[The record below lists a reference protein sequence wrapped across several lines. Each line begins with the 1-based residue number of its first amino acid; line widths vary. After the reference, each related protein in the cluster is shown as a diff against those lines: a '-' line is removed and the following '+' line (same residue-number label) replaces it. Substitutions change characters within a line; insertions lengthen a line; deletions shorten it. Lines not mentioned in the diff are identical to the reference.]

1 MDGKDKPLEDL
12 LRLLKETK
20 GRVRL
25 YCQRL
30 WQKLCQKLLKHK
42 KIRLLKD
49 KTLEYCA
56 KAKRKWIGF
65 KFYRR
70 QNKDNKLTRYVV
82 KQLLLYFFVMY
93 LFFFLIFFV
102 NQIML
107 FMKQLLGK
115 RIPIVDAMKLMFY
128 SLPFVIA
135 QSAPFAT
142 LTGFLMCLGRM
153 NTDNEILIFKAS
165 GCNLRKLLLKPIL
178 VLGVIISIFS
188 FFVNDYLLPLGT
200 SKTREQLRK
209 SIASNPTMEVE
220 PQSVKRLNETSV
232 IFGNVN
238 DKDVSDLVLFD
249 YDESGNQRFIIA
261 GKTHVDSGAYKGVS
275 MRFDMNDATVIVLDR
290 KKPSD
295 FDLLKS
301 KTMSLHLFEST
312 VFSFERNLSPAELTS
327 FDLGKKIHKMKKEG
341 SHDPREINMNV
352 LEYNKKFSLPF
363 GSFFFAF
370 LAMPLALLFG
380 KVNGQ
385 TIGLVVGI
393 FISFLY
399 WAMMTVGI
407 QLGYRNGLNGFF
419 LMWLPNAV
427 VGIAAALFY
436 MGARKK

>member
-1 MDGKDKPLEDL
+1 MDILEFASEQKD
-12 LRLLKETK
+12 
-20 GRVRL
+20 RVVQKAKAL
-25 YCQRL
+25 IKTL
-30 WQKLCQKLLKHK
+30 WQRICQKLLTYK
-42 KIRLLKD
+42 KVRLAKERA
-49 KTLEYCA
+49 LEYYA
-56 KAKRKWIGF
+56 KSKRKWIAL

-70 QNKDNKLTRYVV
+70 THKEYKLMRYIV
-82 KQLLLYFFVMY
+82 KQLLVYFFVMY

-115 RIPIVDAMKLMFY
+115 RIPIADAMKLMFY

-178 VLGVIISIFS
+178 VMGVLISLFS

-232 IFGNVN
+232 IFGDVN

-249 YDESGNQRFIIA
+249 YDDNGNQRFIIA
-261 GKTHVDSGAYKGVS
+261 GKTHVDSGSYKGVS
-275 MRFDMNDATVIVLDR
+275 MRFDMNDATVIVLDKR
-290 KKPSD
+290 KAGD
-295 FDLLKS
+295 FDVLKS
-301 KTMSLHLFEST
+301 KTMSLHLFEKT
-312 VFSFERNLSPAELTS
+312 VFNFDRQLSPAELTS
-327 FDLGKKIHKMKKEG
+327 FDLGRKIHKMKKEPG
-341 SHDPREINMNV
+341 RDKREINMNV
-352 LEYNKKFSLPF
+352 LEFNKKFSLPF
-363 GSFFFAF
+363 GSLFFAF

-407 QLGYRNGLNGFF
+407 QLGYRNGWNGFL
-419 LMWLPNAV
+419 LMWLPNV
-427 VGIAAALFY
+427 TVGLAALLFY
-436 MGARKK
+436 LGARKR

>member
-1 MDGKDKPLEDL
+1 MDIKEKALEKTG
-12 LRLLKETK
+12 RLVQETK

-25 YCQRL
+25 FCQRL
-30 WQKLCQKLLKHK
+30 WQKLCQKLLKYE

-49 KTLEYCA
+49 KSLEYCA
-56 KAKRKWIGF
+56 ISKRKWIKF
-65 KFYRR
+65 KFDYR
-70 QNKDNKLTRYVV
+70 QNKDNRLMRYIV
-82 KQLLLYFFVMY
+82 KQLLVYFFVMY

-165 GCNLRKLLLKPIL
+165 GCNLKNLLLKPIL
-178 VLGVIISIFS
+178 VLGVVISIFS

-220 PQSVKRLNETSV
+220 PQTVKRLNETSV

-238 DKDVSDLVLFD
+238 DKEVSDLVLFD
-249 YDESGNQRFIIA
+249 YDESGNQRFIVA
-261 GKTHVDSGAYKGVS
+261 GKTHVDSGSYKGVS
-275 MRFDMNDATVIVLDR
+275 MRFDMNDATVIVLD
-290 KKPSD
+290 KKKTGD
-295 FDLLKS
+295 FDILKS

-312 VFSFERNLSPAELTS
+312 VFSFERRISPAELTS
-327 FDLGKKIHKMKKEG
+327 FDLGKKIRKMKKEG
-341 SHDPREINMNV
+341 VSDPREINMNV

-407 QLGYRNGLNGFF
+407 QLGYRNGWNGFV

-427 VGIAAALFY
+427 VGISAALFY

>member
-1 MDGKDKPLEDL
+1 MDGKDNALEEL
-12 LRLLKETK
+12 LRLAQETK
-20 GRVRL
+20 GRARL
-25 YCQRL
+25 FCQGL
-30 WQKLCQKLLKHK
+30 FQKLLQKILKHK

-49 KTLEYCA
+49 KAAEYCA
-56 KAKRKWIGF
+56 KGKRKWIAL

-70 QNKDNKLTRYVV
+70 QNKDKKLTRYIV

-165 GCNLRKLLLKPIL
+165 GCNLRKLLLKPIA

-220 PQSVKRLNETSV
+220 AQSVKRLNDTSV
-232 IFGNVN
+232 VFGNVS
-238 DKDVSDLVLFD
+238 DKDVSDLLLLD
-249 YDESGNQRFIIA
+249 YDESGNQRFIVA

-290 KKPSD
+290 SKPSD

-312 VFSFERNLSPAELTS
+312 VFNFERSLSPAELTS
-327 FDLGKKIHKMKKEG
+327 FDLGKRIGKMKKEG
-341 SHDPREINMNV
+341 GHDPREINMNV

-363 GSFFFAF
+363 GSLFFAF

-419 LMWLPNAV
+419 LMWLPNTV
-427 VGIAAALFY
+427 VGLSAFLFY
-436 MGARKK
+436 LGARKK

>member
-1 MDGKDKPLEDL
+1 MGIAEAVREKFNVAVKKIGAPFVKFGRSFFRREGVQKALFWALKKWSKAKKSYVNFQFKRRNWRERKL
-12 LRLLKETK
+12 LR
-20 GRVRL
+20 
-25 YCQRL
+25 Y
-30 WQKLCQKLLKHK
+30 
-42 KIRLLKD
+42 I
-49 KTLEYCA
+49 
-56 KAKRKWIGF
+56 
-65 KFYRR
+65 
-70 QNKDNKLTRYVV
+70 V
-82 KQLLLYFFVMY
+82 KQLLAYFFVMY

-107 FMKQLLGK
+107 FMQQLLGK
-115 RIPIVDAMKLMFY
+115 RIPLADAMKLMFY

-165 GCNLRKLLLKPIL
+165 GYHLGRLLLKPIL
-178 VLGVIISIFS
+178 VMGVFISIFS

-200 SKTREQLRK
+200 SKTRDQLRK
-209 SIASNPTMEVE
+209 SISQNPTMEIE
-220 PQSVKRLNETSV
+220 PRTVKRMNNTTV
-232 IFGNVN
+232 VFGDVK
-238 DKDVSDLVLFD
+238 DKDVSDLLLFD
-249 YDESGNQRFIIA
+249 VDDSGNQRIIA
-261 GKTHVDSGAYKGVS
+261 AGATHVDSGEYKGVS
-275 MRFDMNDATVIVLDR
+275 MRFEMRDATVMVLDR
-290 KKPSD
+290 KKMTD

-301 KTMSLHLFEST
+301 KLMSLHLFEST
-312 VFSFERNLSPAELTS
+312 VFNFERRLSPSELTS
-327 FDLGKKIHKMKKEG
+327 HDLRLKIKEMKKRSDTFPNEL
-341 SHDPREINMNV
+341 NMNV

-407 QLGYRNGLNGFF
+407 QLGYRNGFNGFI

-427 VGIAAALFY
+427 VGAAALIFY
-436 MGARKK
+436 FFARKK

>member
-1 MDGKDKPLEDL
+1 MDILEFASEQKDRVVQKSKAI
-12 LRLLKETK
+12 LKS
-20 GRVRL
+20 
-25 YCQRL
+25 L
-30 WQKLCQKLLKHK
+30 WQKLCFNLLKYK
-42 KIRLLKD
+42 KVRLAKE
-49 KTLEYCA
+49 KALEYCA
-56 KAKRKWIGF
+56 KAKRKWIAL

-70 QNKDNKLTRYVV
+70 THKEYKLIRYVV
-82 KQLLLYFFVMY
+82 KQLLVYFFVMY

-115 RIPIVDAMKLMFY
+115 RIPISDAMKLMFY

-165 GCNLRKLLLKPIL
+165 GCHLGKLLLKPIL
-178 VLGVIISIFS
+178 ILGVLISIFS

-220 PQSVKRLNETSV
+220 AQSVKRLNDTSV
-232 IFGNVN
+232 VFGNVN
-238 DKDVSDLVLFD
+238 DKDVSDLALFD

-261 GKTHVDSGAYKGVS
+261 GKTHVDSGSYKGVS
-275 MRFDMNDATVIVLDR
+275 MRFDMNDATVIVLD
-290 KKPSD
+290 KTNPNS
-295 FDLLKS
+295 FDILKS

-312 VFSFERNLSPAELTS
+312 VFNFDRRLSPSELTS
-327 FDLGKKIHKMKKEG
+327 FDLGKKIRKMKKEPG
-341 SHDPREINMNV
+341 RDPREINMNV

-407 QLGYRNGLNGFF
+407 QLGYRNGWNGFA
-419 LMWLPNAV
+419 LMWLPNAL
-427 VGIAAALFY
+427 VGAAAFLFY
-436 MGARKK
+436 WTARKK

>member
-220 PQSVKRLNETSV
+220 PQSVKRLNDTSV

-249 YDESGNQRFIIA
+249 YDESGNQRLIVA
-261 GKTHVDSGAYKGVS
+261 GKTHVDSGSYKGVS

-290 KKPSD
+290 KKSNN

-301 KTMSLHLFEST
+301 KTMSLHLFEKT
-312 VFSFERNLSPAELTS
+312 VFNFDRQLSPAELTS
-327 FDLGKKIHKMKKEG
+327 FDLGKKIRQMKKEPG
-341 SHDPREINMNV
+341 RDKREINMNV
-352 LEYNKKFSLPF
+352 LEFNKKFSLPF
-363 GSFFFAF
+363 GSLFFAF

-407 QLGYRNGLNGFF
+407 QLGYRNGWNGFL
-419 LMWLPNAV
+419 LMWLPNIV
-427 VGIAAALFY
+427 VGLAAVLFY

>member
-1 MDGKDKPLEDL
+1 MDAFEFASEQKDRVVQKAKAW
-12 LRLLKETK
+12 LKS
-20 GRVRL
+20 
-25 YCQRL
+25 L
-30 WQKLCQKLLKHK
+30 WRKLCSKILKYKKVRMAVDKALLY
-42 KIRLLKD
+42 R
-49 KTLEYCA
+49 A
-56 KAKRKWIGF
+56 KAKRKWIGL
-65 KFYRR
+65 KYYRR
-70 QNKDNKLTRYVV
+70 THKDYKLTRYVI
-82 KQLLLYFFVMY
+82 KQLLVYFFVMY

-115 RIPIVDAMKLMFY
+115 RIPISDAMKLMFY

-165 GCNLRKLLLKPIL
+165 GCNLRKLLLKPIA

-220 PQSVKRLNETSV
+220 AQSVKRLNETSV
-232 IFGNVN
+232 VFGNVV
-238 DKDVSDLVLFD
+238 DKDVSDLILFD

-275 MRFDMNDATVIVLDR
+275 MRFDMNDATVIVLDKR
-290 KKPSD
+290 QPAN

-312 VFSFERNLSPAELTS
+312 VFSFDRRLSPAELTS
-327 FDLGKKIHKMKKEG
+327 FDLGKKIREMRKEPG
-341 SHDPREINMNV
+341 RDPREINMNV
-352 LEYNKKFSLPF
+352 LEFNKKFSLPF
-363 GSFFFAF
+363 GSLFFAF

-407 QLGYRNGLNGFF
+407 QLGYRNGWNGFF
-419 LMWLPNAV
+419 LMWLPNVTVGVAAV
-427 VGIAAALFY
+427 LFY
-436 MGARKK
+436 LGARKK

>member
-1 MDGKDKPLEDL
+1 MDILEFASEQTD
-12 LRLLKETK
+12 
-20 GRVRL
+20 RVVQKAKAL
-25 YCQRL
+25 IKTL
-30 WQKLCQKLLKHK
+30 WQRICQKLLTYK
-42 KIRLLKD
+42 KVRLAKERA
-49 KTLEYCA
+49 LEYYA
-56 KAKRKWIGF
+56 KAKRKWIAL

-70 QNKDNKLTRYVV
+70 THKEYKLMRYIV
-82 KQLLLYFFVMY
+82 KQLLVYFFVMY

-107 FMKQLLGK
+107 FMKSLLGK
-115 RIPIVDAMKLMFY
+115 RIPISDAMKLMFY

-165 GCNLRKLLLKPIL
+165 GCHLRKILLQPIL
-178 VLGVIISIFS
+178 VMGVLISIFS

-220 PQSVKRLNETSV
+220 PQCVKRLNDTSV
-232 IFGNVN
+232 VFGNVN
-238 DKDVSDLVLFD
+238 EKDVSDLVLFD
-249 YDESGNQRFIIA
+249 YDENGNQRFIIA
-261 GKTHVDSGAYKGVS
+261 GQTHVDSGSYKGVS

-290 KKPSD
+290 HKTNN
-295 FDLLKS
+295 FDILKS
-301 KTMSLHLFEST
+301 KTMSLHLFEKT
-312 VFSFERNLSPAELTS
+312 VFNFDRQLSPAELTS
-327 FDLGKKIHKMKKEG
+327 FDLGRKIRKMKKEPG
-341 SHDPREINMNV
+341 RDKREINMNV

-363 GSFFFAF
+363 GSLFFAF

-407 QLGYRNGLNGFF
+407 QLGYRNGWNGFL

-427 VGIAAALFY
+427 VGLAAVLFY
-436 MGARKK
+436 LGARKK

>member
-1 MDGKDKPLEDL
+1 MDIIEFASEQKDRVVQKAKDFLKSLWQRLCFKL
-12 LRLLKETK
+12 LQYKK
-20 GRVRL
+20 VRL
-25 YCQRL
+25 A
-30 WQKLCQKLLKHK
+30 KEKA
-42 KIRLLKD
+42 
-49 KTLEYCA
+49 LEYCA
-56 KAKRKWIGF
+56 KAKRKWIGLKF
-65 KFYRR
+65 KRR
-70 QNKDNKLTRYVV
+70 AYKDYKLLRYVV
-82 KQLLLYFFVMY
+82 KQLLVYFFVMY

-115 RIPIVDAMKLMFY
+115 RIPVADAMKLMFY

-165 GCNLRKLLLKPIL
+165 GCHLGRLLLRPIL
-178 VLGVIISIFS
+178 ILGVLISIFS

-249 YDESGNQRFIIA
+249 YDDSGNQRFIIA
-261 GKTHVDSGAYKGVS
+261 GKTHVDSGSYKGVS
-275 MRFDMNDATVIVLDR
+275 MRFDMNDATVIVLD
-290 KKPSD
+290 KKGVGN
-295 FDLLKS
+295 FDILKS

-312 VFSFERNLSPAELTS
+312 VFSFDRRLSPSELTS
-327 FDLGKKIHKMKKEG
+327 FDLGKKIRKMKKEPG
-341 SHDPREINMNV
+341 RDKREINMNV

-407 QLGYRNGLNGFF
+407 QLGYRNGWNGFV
-419 LMWLPNAV
+419 LMWLPNAL
-427 VGIAAALFY
+427 VGISAVLFY
-436 MGARKK
+436 LGVRKK